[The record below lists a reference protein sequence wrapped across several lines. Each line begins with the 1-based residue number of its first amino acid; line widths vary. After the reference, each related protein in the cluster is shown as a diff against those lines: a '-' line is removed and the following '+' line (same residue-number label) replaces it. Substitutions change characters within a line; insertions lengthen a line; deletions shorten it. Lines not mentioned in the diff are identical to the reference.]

1 MFSEQQKRPLE
12 YEQGM
17 EANKRIRTSNEPV
30 EVGMLFQ
37 HVDLGPVIGKGGEN
51 IKNIRQESGAQVH
64 TSKFV
69 PGMTERTAKIM
80 GSAEQVS
87 SAIKMIIDTGSKD
100 HPMITLLAEYKN
112 CGILIGKQ
120 GVTIKQIRDETQ
132 ANISVSKD
140 CIGNSTQ
147 KEIRITG
154 DYEAVTKA
162 IDAVV
167 VHLAEGKNP
176 TRVAYAPGNGMI
188 GFSNAAPRF
197 PGANSPA
204 SGRGWTLPTNRGFSI
219 SPSARGGGGF
229 QQQRFGGGGQ
239 RGLFGAAAGRPQ
251 GMTQGM
257 GGYQNGFQNE
267 RNFGNRGG
275 GAASAIRMEMTL
287 WVSKDLIGKIIGRGG
302 LTVKTIRDQS
312 TAHVYVHKDEEDAE
326 LTERK
331 ITIKGNKKSIDIA
344 CSMIE
349 TLVAGG

>member
-154 DYEAVTKA
+154 EYEAVTKA
-162 IDAVV
+162 VDAVV
-167 VHLAEGKNP
+167 VHIAEGKNP
-176 TRVAYAPGNGMI
+176 TRVAYAPGNGMM
-188 GFSNAAPRF
+188 GFSTAAPRILD
-197 PGANSPA
+197 ANSPA
-204 SGRGWTLPTNRGFSI
+204 SGRGWTLPPNGRFPI

-229 QQQRFGGGGQ
+229 QQQRFV
-239 RGLFGAAAGRPQ
+239 GRPQ
-251 GMTQGM
+251 GMT
-257 GGYQNGFQNE
+257 QNGFQNE
-267 RNFGNRGG
+267 RNFGNRG

-331 ITIKGNKKSIDIA
+331 ITIKGNKKSIDVA
-344 CSMIE
+344 YSMIE